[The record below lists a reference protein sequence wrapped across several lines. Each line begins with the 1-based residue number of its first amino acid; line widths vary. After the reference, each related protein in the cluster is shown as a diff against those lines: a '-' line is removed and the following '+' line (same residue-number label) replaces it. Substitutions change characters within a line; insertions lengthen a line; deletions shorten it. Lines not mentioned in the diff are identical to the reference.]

1 MRATTQR
8 RVRVGAVVRQRCVAA
23 RCCSTSGGAASDDDG
38 RRRSPRS
45 PVPRQDPVALA
56 CEAAKLRSQLHE
68 TRRELAASRR
78 ELAAA
83 RASSAGT
90 VGGGS
95 GLAASSTRSLGLSRT
110 LTEELASG
118 RRRRRRFRILALDGG
133 GVRGL
138 FTAYVLGR
146 LVKEEPRLMD
156 SVDLIAGTSTGAI
169 IGTLLAFEHTPEQI
183 VEIYRDLVQTDN
195 RPLFPVSCVCPEPV
209 LANCCVAKNQ
219 RTRRFVCRPRR
230 SLSAHGRGLSR
241 R

>member
-56 CEAAKLRSQLHE
+56 REAAKLRSQLHE

-90 VGGGS
+90 EGGGS
-95 GLAASSTRSLGLSRT
+95 GLAASRTRSLGLSRT

-195 RPLFPVSCVCPEPV
+195 RPLVPDF
-209 LANCCVAKNQ
+209 
-219 RTRRFVCRPRR
+219 
-230 SLSAHGRGLSR
+230 
-241 R
+241 